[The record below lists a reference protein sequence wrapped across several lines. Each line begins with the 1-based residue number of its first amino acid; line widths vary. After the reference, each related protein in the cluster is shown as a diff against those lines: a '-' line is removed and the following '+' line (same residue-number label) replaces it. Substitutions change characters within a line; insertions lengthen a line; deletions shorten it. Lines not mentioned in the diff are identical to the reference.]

1 MNFKWFTVYIVYAY
15 ELYKCNPH
23 PDNDS
28 KAAANAIPTIAAKAK
43 ANDSHTTHNFGRL
56 SRLRHIQRANMG
68 NICGGS
74 QTSAT
79 GGAPLVRS
87 GSCLAPSYIVSKS
100 SGILPAPSDIQHV
113 FGPNHTLLPLS
124 EPHNLRVFF

>member
-1 MNFKWFTVYIVYAY
+1 
-15 ELYKCNPH
+15 
-23 PDNDS
+23 
-28 KAAANAIPTIAAKAK
+28 
-43 ANDSHTTHNFGRL
+43 
-56 SRLRHIQRANMG
+56 MG

-113 FGPNHTLLPLS
+113 FGPNHTLFPLS
-124 EPHNLRVFF
+124 EPHDLRVFILEGGTHVIEGRKLLHHRLQAWTEGKSASAPGTVIL